1 MDIPGYR
8 IQRQIGSGGSARVYL
23 ALQHAFGS
31 PVAIKV
37 LSPDASRN
45 EKERKRFLAAVAVA
59 RTLDHPN
66 IVRVVD
72 AGETAEVAYLVME
85 YIRGGDLNHNLRAG
99 LHIQNVLALVKE
111 IAAALGYAHGKGVV
125 HGDVKPDNILI
136 SEQGRS
142 MLTDFGIAT
151 EPGGVVDCGTVRGT
165 PGYMSPEQAAGRDIG
180 GRSDFF
186 SLGVVFHLMLTGRL
200 PFDPESQGGIRGRDR
215 RPTLPSQL
223 AAFEEVVQRFLAR
236 SPEDRFRSAA
246 EIADALDAV
255 RAGNAVPNAVVK
267 TSAVSTA
274 EIAALDSRSEGPG
287 AGTDVRRSSRSRR
300 VGAAGTILGIL
311 LLIGAA
317 LYLGDDSGSLQRA
330 LAAMGWVEHPDAVVA
345 WRDAED
351 FRRDPGKSLVEVVAA
366 YGKVLAIDPDR
377 AQARVAIEELGR
389 QWKED
394 IGRLIDQGDLATAR
408 VKLGELDDAFPDDTE
423 STGLSDRLEDR
434 RQAVAL
440 LEQSIRLLDSYGL
453 ADERAADSAIA
464 SLKEALSLHPGNAQ
478 ALAALDNVALY
489 YADVARD
496 HARMGDGPGA
506 LEAMERA
513 ERANGLFAGV
523 EALRQTVTAAV
534 AAHDRAQARFDQM
547 LQQAATLRESGA
559 LVEAI
564 EMYRS
569 VLVIEPGAA
578 VATQGFEGTSGDVLA
593 KFQTL
598 LENDRLDDATTLFEL
613 ATKAGIADNAVE
625 QMRRLHDAEMQRI
638 ADVARLIDEA
648 EAFMREGYV
657 TGPDSADNAVARLRD
672 ALALDADN
680 ADGIRLRSMAATRL
694 ADVAVEAYYAGMV
707 EEGMEY
713 LDLALAVTPGIT
725 RWRERRAEWQA
736 ELARDRAEESAGPS
750 ATGVLER
757 RGSSDQVRP

>member
-45 EKERKRFLAAVAVA
+45 EQERKRFLAEATVA

-85 YIRGGDLNHNLRAG
+85 YVRGGDLNRNLGTG

-125 HGDVKPDNILI
+125 HGDVKPENILI
-136 SEQGRS
+136 SEQGTS

-151 EPGGVVDCGTVRGT
+151 DSGKIANAGKVRGT
-165 PGYMSPEQAAGRDIG
+165 PGYMSPEQAAGHDVD

-200 PFDPESQGGIRGRDR
+200 PFDPESQRGVQPGRDR
-215 RPTLPSQL
+215 LATLPLQM
-223 AAFEEVVQRFLAR
+223 AAFDGVAQRFLAR
-236 SPEDRFRSAA
+236 SPEHRFQSAS
-246 EIADALDAV
+246 EIAKALDAV
-255 RAGNAVPNAVVK
+255 RVGDAVPNAVVK
-267 TSAVSTA
+267 TAAVSTA
-274 EIAALDSRSEGPG
+274 EIAALGSRSEGPG
-287 AGTDVRRSSRSRR
+287 GGTDVRRSSRTRR
-300 VGAAGTILGIL
+300 IGAAGTILGVL

-330 LAAMGWVEHPDAVVA
+330 LAAMGWIEHPDAVVA
-345 WRDAED
+345 WQEAEEL
-351 FRRDPGKSLVEVVAA
+351 RRSPNQDLVAVVAA
-366 YGKVLAIDPDR
+366 YRKVLAIEADR
-377 AQARVAIEELGR
+377 AEAQAAIDELGR
-389 QWKED
+389 LWKDD
-394 IGRLIDQGDLATAR
+394 IGRLIDQGDLDTAR
-408 VKLGELDDAFPDDTE
+408 VKLEELADTFADDPE
-423 STGLSDRLEDR
+423 LTGLSDRLQDR
-434 RQAVAL
+434 GQAVAL
-440 LEQSIRLLDSYGL
+440 IEQSIRLLESYGL
-453 ADERAADSAIA
+453 GDERAVDSAIV
-464 SLKEALSLHPGNAQ
+464 SLEEALSLHPGNPQ
-478 ALAALDNVALY
+478 ALAALDDVALH

-496 HARMGDGPGA
+496 YAEAGDGPRA
-506 LEAMERA
+506 VEAMKRA
-513 ERANGLFAGV
+513 ERANDIFDGV
-523 EALRQTVTAAV
+523 EALRQTVAAAV
-534 AAHDRAQARFDQM
+534 AEHDLAQARFDKM

-569 VLVIEPGAA
+569 VLVIKPDAA
-578 VATQGFEGTSGDVLA
+578 VAIQGFEGTSSDVLA
-593 KFQTL
+593 RFQAL
-598 LENDRLDDATTLFEL
+598 LDNDRLDDAATLFEL

-625 QMRRLHDAEMQRI
+625 QMRGLRDAEMQRI

-648 EAFMREGYV
+648 EAFMQEGYV

-713 LDLALAVTPGIT
+713 LDLALTVTPGIT
-725 RWRERRAEWQA
+725 RWRDRRERWQA
-736 ELARDRAEESAGPS
+736 EFARDRAEQ
-750 ATGVLER
+750 
-757 RGSSDQVRP
+757 SDDPLGDS

>member
-23 ALQHAFGS
+23 ALQHTFGS

-37 LSPDASRN
+37 LSPDAWRD

-66 IVRVVD
+66 IVRIVD

-111 IAAALGYAHGKGVV
+111 IAGALGYAHGKGVV
-125 HGDVKPDNILI
+125 HGDVKPENILI
-136 SEQGRS
+136 SEQGTS

-151 EPGGVVDCGTVRGT
+151 EPGRVADSGTVRGT
-165 PGYMSPEQAAGRDIG
+165 PGYMSPEQAASHEID

-200 PFDPESQGGIRGRDR
+200 PFDPESQGGIRVGRDR
-215 RPTLPSQL
+215 RPTLPPQM
-223 AAFEEVVQRFLAR
+223 AAFEEVVQRLLAR
-236 SPEDRFRSAA
+236 SPEDRFRSAS
-246 EIADALDAV
+246 EIANALDAV
-255 RAGNAVPNAVVK
+255 RVGNAIPNAVVK

-274 EIAALDSRSEGPG
+274 EIAALGSRSEGSG
-287 AGTDVRRSSRSRR
+287 AGADVRRSSRLRR

-351 FRRDPGKSLVEVVAA
+351 FRRDPSKNLVEVVAA
-366 YGKVLAIDPDR
+366 YRKVLTIDPDR
-377 AQARVAIEELGR
+377 AEAQATIEELAR

-408 VKLGELDDAFPDDTE
+408 VKLGELDDAFPDDPE

-464 SLKEALSLHPGNAQ
+464 SLKETLSLHPGNPQ

-496 HARMGDGPGA
+496 HAETGDGPGA

-513 ERANGLFAGV
+513 ERANGAFDGI
-523 EALRQTVTAAV
+523 EDLRQTVTAAV
-534 AAHDRAQARFDQM
+534 AAHDLAKAKFDGM

-569 VLVIEPGAA
+569 VLVVEPDAA
-578 VATQGFEGTSGDVLA
+578 VATQGFEGTSSDVLA

-598 LENDRLDDATTLFEL
+598 LENDQMDDATTLFEL

-625 QMRRLHDAEMQRI
+625 QMRSLHDAEMQRI

-648 EAFMREGYV
+648 QAFIREGYV

-713 LDLALAVTPGIT
+713 LDLALTVTPGIT
-725 RWRERRAEWQA
+725 RWRVRREQWQA
-736 ELARDRAEESAGPS
+736 ELARDRAEESDSPLGD
-750 ATGVLER
+750 G
-757 RGSSDQVRP
+757 GS

>member
-37 LSPDASRN
+37 LTGDAS
-45 EKERKRFLAAVAVA
+45 ETERKRFLAAGTVA
-59 RTLDHPN
+59 RTLDHPS
-66 IVRVVD
+66 IVRVLD
-72 AGETAEVAYLVME
+72 AGETEDVAYLVME
-85 YIRGGDLNHNLRAG
+85 YVRGGDLNHNLRAG

-125 HGDVKPDNILI
+125 HGDVKPENILV
-136 SEQGRS
+136 SEQGTS

-151 EPGGVVDCGTVRGT
+151 EPGRVVDSGTVRGT
-165 PGYMSPEQAAGRDIG
+165 PGYMSPEQVAGRGID

-200 PFDPESQGGIRGRDR
+200 PFDPESLGGFQPGRDR
-215 RPTLPSQL
+215 L
-223 AAFEEVVQRFLAR
+223 AALPLQMAAFDDVVQRFLAR
-236 SPEDRFRSAA
+236 SLEDRFQSAS
-246 EIADALDAV
+246 EIAEALDAV
-255 RAGNAVPNAVVK
+255 RIDNAVPNAVVK

-274 EIAALDSRSEGPG
+274 EIAALGSRNEGSG
-287 AGTDVRRSSRSRR
+287 TGTDVRRSSRSRR

-330 LAAMGWVEHPDAVVA
+330 LAAMGWIEHPDAVVA
-345 WRDAED
+345 WQEAEEL
-351 FRRDPGKSLVEVVAA
+351 RRNPNQDLVAVVAA
-366 YGKVLAIDPDR
+366 YRKVLAIEADR
-377 AQARVAIEELGR
+377 AEAHAAIDELGR

-394 IGRLIDQGDLATAR
+394 IGRLIDQDDLDTAR
-408 VKLGELDDAFPDDTE
+408 VKLEELADTFADDAE
-423 STGLSDRLEDR
+423 LTGLSDRLEDR

-453 ADERAADSAIA
+453 ADERAVDSAIA
-464 SLKEALSLHPGNAQ
+464 SLKETLSLHPGNPQ
-478 ALAALDNVALY
+478 ALAALDNIALY

-496 HARMGDGPGA
+496 HAETGDGPSA

-513 ERANGLFAGV
+513 ERANGAFDGI
-523 EALRQTVTAAV
+523 EDLRQMVAAAVTA
-534 AAHDRAQARFDQM
+534 HDLAQARFDEM
-547 LQQAATLRESGA
+547 LQDAASLRESGA
-559 LVEAI
+559 LVDAI
-564 EMYRS
+564 EMYRRM
-569 VLVIEPGAA
+569 LVIEPDAA
-578 VATQGFEGTSGDVLA
+578 VAIQGFEGTSSDVLA

-598 LENDRLDDATTLFEL
+598 LVNDRLDDASTLFEL
-613 ATKAGIADNAVE
+613 ANKAGIADNAVE
-625 QMRRLHDAEMQRI
+625 QMRSLRDAEMQRI

-694 ADVAVEAYYAGMV
+694 ADVALEAYSAGMV

-713 LDLALAVTPGIT
+713 LDLALTVTPGIT
-725 RWRERRAEWQA
+725 RWRERRERWQA
-736 ELARDRAEESAGPS
+736 ELARDRAEESGDPIGDS
-750 ATGVLER
+750 
-757 RGSSDQVRP
+757 